1 MLALALKIPAS
12 ADLEVIKAEELL
24 SSQLLDTNA
33 GSLLTRTIN
42 HVSRSYVL
50 IYYSCV
56 FWRPPYAGCEEH
68 QLPSPED
75 QLHLDQEEPTAVV
88 GSSGYALYTEY
99 DDFLP
104 SKTFLASIIAS
115 RGCLRIV

>member
-1 MLALALKIPAS
+1 MLALALRIPTL
-12 ADLEVIKAEELL
+12 ADLEVIKEEELL

-33 GSLLTRTIN
+33 GSLLTPD

-75 QLHLDQEEPTAVV
+75 QLHLDQEDQTTVV
-88 GSSGYALYTEY
+88 VISGYVLCTNMTISFRAKH
-99 DDFLP
+99 
-104 SKTFLASIIAS
+104 S
-115 RGCLRIV
+115 